1 MLQCSKKQEL
11 SIKTQQNPQG
21 NKLLWARVC
30 RIKKKNLKRL
40 EALELLDTKYK
51 ISTLK
56 KVKETIKTK
65 TKDQEIDQTQPD
77 EFLKEQNFQKQN
89 TLYIKIIIRNLE
101 RHYITD

>member
-1 MLQCSKKQEL
+1 M
-11 SIKTQQNPQG
+11 
-21 NKLLWARVC
+21 
-30 RIKKKNLKRL
+30 KRL
-40 EALELLDTKYK
+40 EVLELLDTKYK